1 MTHSAAALT
10 FAARPADAQWIV
22 VSSDSDPSM
31 FVYVDGGIVPRK
43 GGGGLW
49 RHAAGIRNGGP
60 TRIRTWDKPVMS
72 RRL

>member
-31 FVYVDGGIVPRK
+31 FAYVDGGIVPRK
-43 GGGGLW
+43 
-49 RHAAGIRNGGP
+49 AAVGSGAVRPESGMVGP
-60 TRIRTWDKPVMS
+60 PGFEPGTS
-72 RRL
+72 RL